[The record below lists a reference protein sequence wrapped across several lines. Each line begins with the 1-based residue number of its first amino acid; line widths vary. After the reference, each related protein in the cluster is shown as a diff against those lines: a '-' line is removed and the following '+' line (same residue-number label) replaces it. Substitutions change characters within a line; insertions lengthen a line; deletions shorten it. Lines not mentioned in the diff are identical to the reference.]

1 MVIIIGL
8 NIAVVGSVVVFAQV
22 AVVGGG
28 VAAIAGLFVFG
39 DAVALTKVVVINGNV
54 AVVVGGLVVAVVDFW
69 WLLKTLLWLLVLLLF

>member
-1 MVIIIGL
+1 MVIIIGP

-28 VAAIAGLFVFG
+28 VAAIEGLAVFG
-39 DAVALTKVVVINGNV
+39 AAVALTKVVVINGNV